1 MRTLLYL
8 IAVLAY
14 AGSALHALADDP
26 TDALAQALRAGAADE
41 VLKALH
47 QDGADIAL
55 LAQRHPSLLAD
66 LHAERRATATWLLG
80 AGFPPDLPDA
90 RGDTALYHAVRHDDL
105 QRVQALLD
113 AGAQPE
119 PELLRQSLRNAR
131 LPLIRT
137 VAEAL
142 PERHQS
148 APDLLSAYLGE
159 GGQNTAMVEWLL
171 LDGADPDV
179 RNALGD
185 TALLAAARLGRHDLV
200 RLLLAHGADP
210 HALSAGGCDLHC
222 FYRHGQGSAGSR
234 WQQRL
239 PEINQRPVAFMV
251 LAAMPMSLG
260 YFVLAGVLLYR
271 RRSLLPVT
279 AIAVLAMLVTA
290 IIAATLFYQCAPCV
304 APPGTGQFALTSIL
318 ALVLS
323 VGGWLAWHF
332 RPYSRQF

>member
-8 IAVLAY
+8 IAVLAS

-66 LHAERRATATWLLG
+66 LHAERRATATWLLS

-142 PERHQS
+142 PDRHQS
-148 APDLLSAYLGE
+148 APDLLAAYLGE
-159 GGQNTAMVEWLL
+159 GGQNMAMVEWLL

-200 RLLLAHGADP
+200 HLLLAHGANP
-210 HALSAGGCDLHC
+210 HAVSAGGCDLHC
-222 FYRHGQGSAGSR
+222 FYRHGPGSASSR
-234 WQQRL
+234 WRQPL
-239 PEINQRPVAFMV
+239 PEINQRPVAFLM

-271 RRSLLPVT
+271 RRPLLPITV
-279 AIAVLAMLVTA
+279 IALLAMLATTL
-290 IIAATLFYQCAPCV
+290 IATTLFYECAPCLL
-304 APPGTGQFALTSIL
+304 PPGESQFALTSALTL
-318 ALVLS
+318 ALSL
-323 VGGWLAWHF
+323 GGWLAWHF
-332 RPYSRQF
+332 RPYSRRF